1 MMVKSSTE
9 GRDSVAGKDEIMN
22 ALQRWVELLENDAA
36 VAEQFEGFKKTFLIV
51 VEDLDFSV
59 QMIFDGTN
67 KARLVEGAVSNP
79 EMSLTIESDML
90 LGICNGEIDP
100 METFMMG
107 ELKLSGNM
115 ADLQKL
121 EVFMD
126 LFDE

>member
-1 MMVKSSTE
+1 MDDSSTE
-9 GRDSVAGKDEIMN
+9 GRDNVAKKDEIMK
-22 ALQRWVELLENDAA
+22 ALQGWVVLLENDAA

-59 QMIFDGTN
+59 QMVFDGTN
-67 KARLVEGAVSNP
+67 KAQLVEGAVDNP
-79 EMSLTIESDML
+79 EMSLTVESDLL